1 MPLYPSRHQ
10 KVIYMREHDR
20 NQNRLGAVQEAREG
34 RMPPLPGL
42 TIEPP
47 PKESGP
53 ERLYRV
59 VYVIDVNARS
69 PRQAAERV
77 YEIMKDPASLR
88 PVLEIIDASGRQTR
102 VDLSDE

>member
-1 MPLYPSRHQ
+1 MEEHCKNRHRQRAADKARDRELSPLQ
-10 KVIYMREHDR
+10 
-20 NQNRLGAVQEAREG
+20 
-34 RMPPLPGL
+34 GL

-47 PKESGP
+47 PKECGP

>member
-1 MPLYPSRHQ
+1 MKGQYKNPYR
-10 KVIYMREHDR
+10 RT
-20 NQNRLGAVQEAREG
+20 AVDEARD
-34 RMPPLPGL
+34 RRLSPLQRL

-47 PKESGP
+47 PKETGP

-59 VYVIDVNARS
+59 VYVIDINARN
-69 PRQAAERV
+69 PRQAAERAQ
-77 YEIMKDPASLR
+77 EIMKDPASLR

>member
-1 MPLYPSRHQ
+1 MKEHGKGRH
-10 KVIYMREHDR
+10 RFR
-20 NQNRLGAVQEAREG
+20 AVQETHNR
-34 RMPPLPGL
+34 RMPPAPGL

-59 VYVIDVNARS
+59 VYVIDINAMN

-77 YEIMKDPASLR
+77 YEIMQDPQSMR
-88 PVLEIIDASGRQTR
+88 PVLDIIDCTGRQTR
-102 VDLSDE
+102 VDLSDV

>member
-1 MPLYPSRHQ
+1 M
-10 KVIYMREHDR
+10 KEHR
-20 NQNRLGAVQEAREG
+20 KNSHRQTAVDEARD
-34 RMPPLPGL
+34 RRLSPLQRL

-47 PKESGP
+47 PKETGP

-59 VYVIDVNARS
+59 VYVIDLNAS
-69 PRQAAERV
+69 NPRQAAERAQ
-77 YEIMKDPASLR
+77 EIMKDPSSLQ